1 MKGGTRSP
9 LRFESINNLL
19 QISFWE
25 QLPALPVQ
33 VQPLSSQA
41 QEPVQALPQVPAQV
55 LAQVPVQA
63 LPQVPVQ
70 EPLPSSGIP

>member
-1 MKGGTRSP
+1 MKGGTKPP
-9 LRFESINNLL
+9 LRFESINNRLR
-19 QISFWE
+19 ISFWE
-25 QLPALPVQ
+25 QLPASPVQ

-41 QEPVQALPQVPAQV
+41 QEPVQALPQVPA
-55 LAQVPVQA
+55 LAREPVQA